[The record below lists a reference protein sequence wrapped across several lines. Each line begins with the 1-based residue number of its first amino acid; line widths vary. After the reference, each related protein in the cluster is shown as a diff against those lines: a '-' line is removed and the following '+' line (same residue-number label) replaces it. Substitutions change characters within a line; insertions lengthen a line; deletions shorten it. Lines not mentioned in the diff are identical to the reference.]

1 MDSFRLVLTQ
11 IMSHRSQIQIFV
23 KSYLSTLFSNRERQ
37 CLCCTVVSLIW
48 QCVCTKLFFFL
59 SYLHRVPKQSKEE
72 FLIKWRDVPYNQ
84 STWERPDDAVNS
96 QIRLA
101 KRPFYNCKASLG
113 VVMSVVCISNTV
125 IFVFWGVG
133 QVPVDI

>member
-1 MDSFRLVLTQ
+1 MFVLHSGVINLTVCMYQ
-11 IMSHRSQIQIFV
+11 IV
-23 KSYLSTLFSNRERQ
+23 
-37 CLCCTVVSLIW
+37 
-48 QCVCTKLFFFL
+48 FFL

-101 KRPFYNCKASLG
+101 KRPFYSCKASLG

-125 IFVFWGVG
+125 IFVF
-133 QVPVDI
+133 